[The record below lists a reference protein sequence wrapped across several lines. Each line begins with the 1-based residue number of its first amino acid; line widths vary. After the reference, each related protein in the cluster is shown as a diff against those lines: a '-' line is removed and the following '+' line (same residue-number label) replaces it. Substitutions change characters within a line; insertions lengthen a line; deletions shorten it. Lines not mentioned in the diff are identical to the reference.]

1 MLGKPLDFAHK
12 DMDPECSMGLNFGQG
27 DILRHSHIVKLE
39 PQESA
44 TITCP
49 DSYQVK
55 VISFEGEERTMEHDP
70 TTLHGSNL
78 TEGRY
83 FCSHCPEAA
92 IIAIKE
98 APSVEIEPSCSGGAL
113 RLDCEVND
121 QRLSGI
127 DFVLGLTAEKPNG
140 NWQRLKTGTNVVSI
154 NETELPDYAD
164 KVECRIVYFNIDGTN
179 YTLHNFKSGDEH
191 TIGPCQPTPTFTP
204 EPTPQS
210 NVTAIPS
217 PTPTQT
223 SPVIAAMTV
232 GISLLLLL
240 AVILIIV
247 LLVLFVKR
255 MKRQGNQAS
264 SVHPEKPPSDLD
276 KPALGPSPI
285 SHV

>member
-1 MLGKPLDFAHK
+1 MLGKPLELVHK
-12 DMDPECSMGLNFGQG
+12 DMDCSLHLNSGRVG
-27 DILRHSHIVKLE
+27 RSHVVKLE
-39 PQESA
+39 PHETA

-49 DSYQVK
+49 DLYPVK
-55 VISFEGEERTMEHDP
+55 FIPFEGEERTMEHNP
-70 TTLHGSNL
+70 TILHGSNL
-78 TEGRY
+78 TEGLY
-83 FCSHCPEAA
+83 YCSHCRWAA
-92 IIAIKE
+92 IIAIRE
-98 APSVEIEPSCSGGAL
+98 APSVEIEQSCSSGAL

-121 QRLSGI
+121 QRFSGI

-140 NWQRLKTGTNVVSI
+140 NWPLLKTGTNKVSI
-154 NETELPDYAD
+154 NETELPEYAN
-164 KVECRIVYFNIDGTN
+164 KVACRIVYFNIDGTN
-179 YTLHNFKSGDEH
+179 YALHNFKSGDEH
-191 TIGPCQPTPTFTP
+191 TIGTCNPTPTFTS
-204 EPTPQS
+204 EPTPRR
-210 NVTAIPS
+210 NATAISS

-255 MKRQGNQAS
+255 MKRRGNQAS

-276 KPALGPSPI
+276 EPALGPSPI